1 MLGEAG
7 SVHFIA
13 IGGIG
18 MSALAKILL
27 QMGYE
32 VSGSDIADNNIT
44 DTLRGLGAR
53 ITIGHCEENVGHA
66 DLVVVSSAIR
76 KENPELVAA
85 SERGIPI
92 WHRADL
98 LAHLMEKQESI
109 AVTGAHGK
117 TTTSSMLTLVL
128 LKNRFDPTA
137 VIGGELEQL
146 GGNGALGHGRYL
158 VAEVDESD
166 GTFLRLKPTIAIT
179 TNIEADHLDHYQTL
193 ENIIDA
199 FVQFLGNLPEDG
211 LAVLGVDDGN
221 VRDIISRVRC
231 PRLTYGLDHPADL
244 TATEI
249 ELTPFGS
256 RFGVVLHGELLGSVE
271 LKVPGKH
278 NIQNALAVIGV
289 SLQLGLRLPEIASA
303 LIEFRGA
310 KRRFQLLGEA
320 QGIRVVDDYAHHPTE
335 VRAALAA
342 AKTTNAKRVV
352 AVFQPHLYSR
362 TRFLQDAF
370 GQSFG
375 DADLVVITDIYGSRE
390 LPQEGVTGELIVEAL
405 YRHDKRP
412 VIYVED
418 KHDIPKKLLEVT
430 LPGDLVMTMGAGD
443 IWRYGLE
450 TLTLL
455 QDGGVHASADCPLE
469 IRS

>member
-1 MLGEAG
+1 MLGDAR

-27 QMGYE
+27 QMGYQ
-32 VSGSDIADNNIT
+32 VSGSDIAESNIT
-44 DTLRGLGAR
+44 DALRGLGAR
-53 ITIGHCEENVGHA
+53 VEIGHRADNIGNS

-76 KENPELVAA
+76 QANPELIAA
-85 SERGIPI
+85 RERGIPI

-98 LAHLMEKQESI
+98 LARLMAQQESI

-128 LKNRFDPTA
+128 LKNKLDPTA

-179 TNIEADHLDHYQTL
+179 TNIEADHLDYYQTL
-193 ENIIDA
+193 DNIIDA
-199 FVQFLGNLPEDG
+199 FVQFLGHLPHDG
-211 LAVLGVDDGN
+211 LAVLGVDDLS
-221 VRDIISRVRC
+221 VRNII
-231 PRLTYGLDHPADL
+231 PRLECSILTYGLEHSADL
-244 TATEI
+244 TATGI

-256 RFGVVLHGELLGSVE
+256 RFNVTLQGRPLGSVE
-271 LKVPGKH
+271 LRVPGKY

-289 SLQLGLRLPEIASA
+289 SLHLGLSLPQIAEA
-303 LIEFRGA
+303 LYEFRGA
-310 KRRFQLLGEA
+310 KRRFQLIGET
-320 QGIRVVDDYAHHPTE
+320 QGIWVVDDYAHHPTE
-335 VRAALAA
+335 IKAALAA

-375 DADLVVITDIYGSRE
+375 DADLVVVTDIYGSRE
-390 LPQEGVTGELIVEAL
+390 LPQPGVTGELIVEAL
-405 YRHDKRP
+405 HRNDPCPVVYIQDKR
-412 VIYVED
+412 E
-418 KHDIPKKLLEVT
+418 IPKRLVEIVR
-430 LPGDLVMTMGAGD
+430 PGDLIMTIGAGD
-443 IWRYGLE
+443 IWKYGLE
-450 TLTLL
+450 TLKLL
-455 QDGGVHASADCPLE
+455 QNGEVRASADCHLE